1 MNWKTH
7 LGMCRGEDCHY
18 LCTFG
23 PNQSRCRNVPN
34 DIPVCTL
41 QAMYN
46 EALITMFAGFHPDS
60 FWDPSDY
67 ADKLSEVPEE
77 KEMPKEDSKENV
89 NSMNSSGDMS
99 ELKKVIEMQGK
110 ELVRLRTLVECKNSQ

>member
-1 MNWKTH
+1 
-7 LGMCRGEDCHY
+7 
-18 LCTFG
+18 
-23 PNQSRCRNVPN
+23 
-34 DIPVCTL
+34 
-41 QAMYN
+41 MYN

-67 ADKLSEVPEE
+67 VDKLPEVPEE

-89 NSMNSSGDMS
+89 NSTNNSGDMS

-110 ELVRLRTLVECKNSQ
+110 ELERLRTLVECKNSQ